1 VSILLV
7 EQNLAFALRTADY
20 VYLLSKGR
28 TVHACS
34 PDALRADHALKSRY
48 LGI

>member
-1 VSILLV
+1 
-7 EQNLAFALRTADY
+7 LRAADY

-28 TVHACS
+28 TVHACT
-34 PDALRADHALKSRY
+34 PDALRADHAVKSRY